1 MPGAVFRGQ
10 SSDPAGVWK
19 DGKLMENDGV
29 GIVLAKRGAEY
40 FPGRSSTPAWRVR
53 DGIVYRGSSSEPY
66 CRLGR
71 EGVYKGNSSEFL
83 YRLRGDG
90 LLAGSTVA
98 VRGAGLT
105 IEELALSAL
114 VLLGA

>member
-40 FPGRSSTPAWRVR
+40 FPGRSTTPAWRVR